1 MNFRQPD
8 VYDNH
13 MTFQSERTYVSKL
26 LKNRLPGL
34 GRLLRPD
41 IVHFHF
47 THLGTEIFSGTNTFE
62 HAEFKSEKFPLR
74 RPAVFSQTAILS
86 SLISRQLF
94 SLFNDTDR

>member
-1 MNFRQPD
+1 L
-8 VYDNH
+8 
-13 MTFQSERTYVSKL
+13 T
-26 LKNRLPGL
+26 GIII

-47 THLGTEIFSGTNTFE
+47 SCLGTEIFLRELTNTFE

-86 SLISRQLF
+86 SLISQQMF

>member
-1 MNFRQPD
+1 MNFRQSD
-8 VYDNH
+8 GNDNH
-13 MTFQSERTYVSKL
+13 MTFQSERTYASKL

-47 THLGTEIFSGTNTFE
+47 THLGTEIFSETNTFE
-62 HAEFKSEKFPLR
+62 HAEFPLR